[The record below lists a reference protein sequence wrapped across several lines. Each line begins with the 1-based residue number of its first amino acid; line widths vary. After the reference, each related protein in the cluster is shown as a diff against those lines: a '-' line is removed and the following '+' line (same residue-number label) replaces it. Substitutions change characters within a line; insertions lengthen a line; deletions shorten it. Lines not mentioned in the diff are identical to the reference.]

1 VSSSFKASL
10 LEHLVGLHG
19 NMREFVR
26 VYVGLQQNDPP
37 LDDISQG
44 LVGDSVFVW
53 FFNHKNWM
61 MIRADGFSSGGC
73 AKKNTRTMKISG
85 WTKCEAPQS
94 QVGV

>member
-19 NMREFVR
+19 NLREFVR

-73 AKKNTRTMKISG
+73 AKKKYTDDENFRVDKM
-85 WTKCEAPQS
+85 
-94 QVGV
+94 